1 MWTIQC
7 RAIVASPDP
16 PANKPPNHL
25 GRPIVVGLATAIAV
39 VVLIALAPRLTDRIA
54 RPTPSGLGSDAT
66 GLLPSPSAGT
76 PSQPPPDRGYLVS
89 LAELRARVTRADSG
103 MEPEASA
110 LRDLLAWADGAVNG
124 KPKPKEPL
132 RIDGTTGSFVD
143 DSASAYGLA
152 LAWGATG
159 DLRYATAARSFVIA
173 WATTTRTLENTCPDS
188 GCQTSLIIGR
198 AAPGFVFAMDLLG
211 SSGVLSAADTATF
224 RDWLRTVILPAAS
237 LRPSNWGDTG
247 ALLRLAAND
256 YLDDRAG
263 FDAAIAT
270 WHEHLDLIAPD
281 GHIPEEV
288 RRAKAGLSYTQ
299 EALMYKLAV
308 ARIAER
314 RGIDLWDA
322 PGSAGGTLK
331 KAVDFMAAYWT
342 QPDQWQY
349 DPHVTVPAPGPGWE
363 LAYAHWPIPTYAAIF
378 ESDRPF
384 GGDGHSAVRWTTL
397 TNGVPIAP

>member
-7 RAIVASPDP
+7 RAIVATSNPPVIRP
-16 PANKPPNHL
+16 PA
-25 GRPIVVGLATAIAV
+25 RPRRPVVVALATAIAV
-39 VVLIALAPRLTDRIA
+39 GALIAFAPGLSDPGRH
-54 RPTPSGLGSDAT
+54 PTPSGFGPSAT
-66 GLLPSPSAGT
+66 RPVPSPSAEAA
-76 PSQPPPDRGYLVS
+76 SQPPVDRGYLVS
-89 LAELRARVTRADSG
+89 LADLKTRVARAHSG

-110 LRDLLAWADGAVNG
+110 LRDLLAWADTAVVRT
-124 KPKPKEPL
+124 PKPKEPL

-143 DSASAYGLA
+143 DSAAAYGLA
-152 LAWGATG
+152 LAWGATA
-159 DLRYATAARSFVIA
+159 DMRYATAARSFVMA
-173 WATTTRTLENTCPDS
+173 WATTTKTLQNTCPDT

-211 SSGVLSAADTATF
+211 SSGVLSAADLASF
-224 RDWLRTVILPAAS
+224 RGWLGTVILPAAS
-237 LRPSNWGDTG
+237 LRPSNWGDAG
-247 ALLRLAAND
+247 ALLRVAAND
-256 YLDDRAG
+256 YLNDRTG

-288 RRAKAGLSYTQ
+288 RRASAGLSYTQ
-299 EALMYKLAV
+299 EALMYKMAV

-322 PGSAGGTLK
+322 TGSAGGTLK
-331 KAVDFMAAYWT
+331 KAVDYMASAWS

-363 LAYAHWPIPTYAAIF
+363 LAYAHWPIPAYAAIF

-384 GGDGHSAVRWTTL
+384 GGNGHSAVRWTTL
-397 TNGVPIAP
+397 TNGIPIAP

>member
-7 RAIVASPDP
+7 RAIVATSDP
-16 PANKPPNHL
+16 LANKPPTRR
-25 GRPIVVGLATAIAV
+25 GRWIILGLAFVVAV
-39 VVLIALAPRLTDRIA
+39 AALVVFAPGLADRIP
-54 RPTPSGLGSDAT
+54 RPTPSGPGPGGT
-66 GLLPSPSAGT
+66 EPLPSSPLLTASPAAL
-76 PSQPPPDRGYLVS
+76 DRGYLVS
-89 LAELRARVTRADSG
+89 LAELRSRVVRAKAG
-103 MEPEASA
+103 EEPEASA
-110 LRDLLAWADGAVNG
+110 LRDLLAWADGAVG
-124 KPKPKEPL
+124 RKPKPKEPL

-143 DSASAYGLA
+143 DSASAYGLG

-173 WATTTRTLENTCPDS
+173 WASTTRTLENTCPDR

-198 AAPGFVFAMDLLG
+198 AAPGFVFAMDLLA

-224 RDWLRTVILPAAS
+224 REWLGTVILPAAS
-237 LRPSNWGDTG
+237 LRASNWGDAG
-247 ALLRLAAND
+247 AFLRVAAND

-322 PGSAGGTLK
+322 TGSAGGTLK

-397 TNGVPIAP
+397 TNGIPIAP